1 MITTVAG
8 VQGHCESGF
17 GRVADVF
24 AARLQSGRDIGGSV
38 GVYLDGRPVVW
49 IWGGSAD
56 PDRGVPWTQ
65 QTVTPIGSTSKAMAS
80 TAALIL
86 VERGLL
92 ALDEPVASY
101 WPAFGQNGKETIT
114 VRLVL
119 SHRSGVAAL
128 NVPISNN
135 QAAALD
141 PVLRLIELQR
151 PWWRPGTKH
160 GYHAMTYGFI
170 LSGLI
175 RAITGRTVGEFFADE
190 VSRPLDLD
198 LHIGLPRE
206 SYDIV
211 APMIGPSQR
220 QAIRSMLNLV
230 WFRFALG
237 VANRRSASYRA
248 TFGGTSVSY
257 DDAEELVRYDVEDAS
272 AGALGNGPSLA
283 RMFAALIGEVDGTRL
298 ISADLMNAARQPQ
311 AGGRDVVLRVR
322 TDWGLGFALPGGPM
336 WPDIGVPG
344 IFGHSGASGSLGFA
358 DPEHRLA
365 FGYTPN
371 LWAELSGWF
380 STPFRFQALAEA
392 VYDCAG
398 VRRWPRG

>member
-1 MITTVAG
+1 VR
-8 VQGHCESGF
+8 VQGHCEGGF
-17 GRVADVF
+17 GRVADVL
-24 AARLQSGRDIGGSV
+24 AAHLESGRDVGASV
-38 GVYLDGRPVVW
+38 GVYRDGKPVVQ
-49 IWGGSAD
+49 IWGGLAD
-56 PDRGVPWTQ
+56 PGRGLSWAEHTI
-65 QTVTPIGSTSKAMAS
+65 TPIGSTSKALAS
-80 TAALIL
+80 TAVLIL
-86 VERGLL
+86 VDRGLL
-92 ALDEPVASY
+92 DLDAPVASY
-101 WPAFGQNGKETIT
+101 WPAFGQNDKEEIP

-119 SHRSGVAAL
+119 SHRSGIAAL
-128 NVPISNN
+128 DTPISND

-141 PVLRLIELQR
+141 PVLRLIEQQR

-170 LSGLI
+170 LSGLV
-175 RAITGRTVGEFFADE
+175 RAVTGRTVGEFFAAE
-190 VSRPLDLD
+190 VANPLDLD

-206 SYDIV
+206 MYDTV

-220 QAIRSMLNLV
+220 QAIRSMLNPV

-237 VANRRSASYRA
+237 IATRRSASYRA

-257 DDAEELVRYDVEDAS
+257 DDAGELVRYDVEDAS
-272 AGALGNGPSLA
+272 AGAVGNGPSLA

-298 ISADLMNAARQPQ
+298 ISTDLMNAARQPQ
-311 AGGRDVVLRVR
+311 ASGRDVVLRVR
-322 TDWGLGFALPGGPM
+322 TDFGLGFALPGGPM

-344 IFGHSGASGSLGFA
+344 LFGHSGASGSLGFA

-380 STPFRFQALAEA
+380 STPFRFQALTKA

-398 VRRWPRG
+398 VPRWSRS